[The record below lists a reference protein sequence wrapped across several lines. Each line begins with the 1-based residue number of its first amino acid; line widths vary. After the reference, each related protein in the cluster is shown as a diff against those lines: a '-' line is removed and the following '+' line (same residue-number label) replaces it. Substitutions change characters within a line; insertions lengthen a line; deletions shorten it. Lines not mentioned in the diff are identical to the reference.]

1 MGPECRYNL
10 LPPSHLLNVVG
21 FETIAQTF
29 SIDIEHSGKYPPP
42 PLPLRLDLEWRNT
55 VNT

>member
-42 PLPLRLDLEWRNT
+42 PLPLRLDLE
-55 VNT
+55 